1 MGFGQAISAGFRKYI
16 NFSDRSSRS
25 EYWYWIL
32 FTIIV
37 GLVAALIDIQLN
49 TQASSSVFNLVTAIP
64 TIAVA
69 VRRLHDIDRSGWWVL
84 IGLIPLLGLILLL
97 VWFVSEGTHGPNRF
111 GPDPLAENPVPNQQ
125 FDAPA

>member
-1 MGFGQAISAGFRKYI
+1 MGFGQAISTGFRKYV
-16 NFSDRSSRS
+16 NFTDRACRS

-37 GLVAALIDIQLN
+37 GLVAAIIDVQLN
-49 TQASSSVFNLVTAIP
+49 TQLDSSIFNLVTAIP

-69 VRRLHDIDRSGWWVL
+69 VRRLHDIDHSGWWIL
-84 IGLIPLLGLILLL
+84 IGLIPLVGFVLLL
-97 VWFVSEGTHGPNRF
+97 VWFASEGTHGPNRF

-125 FDAPA
+125 FGAPA